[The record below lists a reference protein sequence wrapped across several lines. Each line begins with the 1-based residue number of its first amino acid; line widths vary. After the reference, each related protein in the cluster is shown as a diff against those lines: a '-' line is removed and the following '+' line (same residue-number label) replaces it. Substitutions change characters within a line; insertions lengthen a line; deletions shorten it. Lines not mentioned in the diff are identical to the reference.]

1 MRDMK
6 RGLRNIMGLAALVV
20 TVVCGCG
27 EKRVNIGEDSS
38 SMAAPEETVAPMA
51 IHFWDSIDF
60 RRDTRCLDTVFMEQR
75 FVDFLAVLSS
85 VSEEDART
93 AVANLLDKPVAGEG
107 LPSLLW
113 DLADKYL
120 YNPNSPMRNEEIY
133 ILFLENIAADENR
146 KDEMRDLASYR
157 LERVNKNRPGD
168 IAADFRFVGRD
179 GQAAT
184 LHGSIGKGVTMLLF
198 YDPSCEECSDVIA
211 GLRRTPL
218 QGIERVVAIDIARD
232 RPLWESTAG
241 DMPEHWTVGFALD
254 DIDADE
260 TYVVRALP
268 SVYLIG
274 ADRRVIL
281 KDPPVT
287 GGEL

>member
-1 MRDMK
+1 
-6 RGLRNIMGLAALVV
+6 
-20 TVVCGCG
+20 
-27 EKRVNIGEDSS
+27 
-38 SMAAPEETVAPMA
+38 MAAPEETVAPMA